1 MTKLK
6 KIMDDHFTKAS
17 SLAKMLG
24 VHSAT
29 IYNWREGTSRLPAEA
44 ALIIA
49 GFYGV
54 NVEEVIGEVNKPVRR
69 CDSKL
74 QRAAV

>member
-1 MTKLK
+1 MMRLK
-6 KIMDDHFTKAS
+6 KVMDDHFTKAS

-24 VHSAT
+24 VHPAT
-29 IYNWREGTSRLPAEA
+29 ISNWREGSSRMPAEA

-54 NVEEVIGEVNKPVRR
+54 DVEEVIGEVDKPVRR

-74 QRAAV
+74 RRAAV